1 MSRFLRP
8 SRQQQHRNSAIWLGT
23 FGGIFFFVG
32 LGFLVLGMVP
42 TVFDALRMRQWEP
55 VQVELLEARLAPS
68 RTSDGNTTYRVHARY
83 RYEVAGRAYTGE
95 RVAVSNMADNLG
107 DYWYQLGWRLQNA
120 RQNGKPVMA
129 WVNPSDPTQAVLDRE
144 LRWSLLAFWS
154 LFLVIFGGVGS
165 GLLVWARQSWRKA
178 ARPEHPLTV
187 SQPWLVHPAWAGPSI
202 ASNTRAE
209 RWVFTIMGL
218 VFLAFGGAVSAL
230 ALPQA
235 FNGRPAVWV
244 VLVFPLVGL
253 VMCWHA
259 IKRWRQHRR
268 YGAAALV
275 LTPHPAP
282 LGGSVAMHL
291 DLPVQAD
298 PQARVLVA
306 LSCLER
312 STSGS
317 GDDQRTSEN
326 LQWENEGVAKLLPT
340 PGGTRIQWQTDVP
353 GHLSPS
359 VSPGEDGTVWRVSV
373 AGQGLDGDFS
383 AHYDIPVFATGTS
396 ATFSVPDDRFTFG
409 QTDLASKE
417 PVLRERIATV
427 CRVSVDMQGR
437 LVLDQP
443 YARMRRVQLPWLIMG
458 VVFLASG
465 TYLWRQNALGG
476 WMGFFFGGL
485 GLLALVLS
493 LWHLGN
499 RRKVTLD
506 RSQGA
511 TVERWLL
518 GIPVGRRRYT
528 QMIERLSLYRSYGLQ
543 VSGQRPENI
552 LQVRALPLGGKA
564 FVLADSISGEEATRL
579 LMSEIARHT
588 GWPAGT

>member
-1 MSRFLRP
+1 MSRFPR
-8 SRQQQHRNSAIWLGT
+8 SNRRQQHRNSAIWLGA
-23 FGGIFFFVG
+23 FGGIFFLVG

-42 TVFDALRMRQWEP
+42 TVIDAVRMRQWEP
-55 VQVELLEARLAPS
+55 VPAQVVEARLASS
-68 RTSDGNTTYRVHARY
+68 RSSSGNATSRVHARY
-83 RYEVAGRAYTGE
+83 RYVIDGRTYTGE

-107 DYWYQLGWRLQNA
+107 DFWYQLGWQLKSAQ
-120 RQNGKPVMA
+120 QQGKPVTA
-129 WVNPSDPTQAVLDRE
+129 WVNPSDASDAVLDRS
-144 LRWSLLAFWS
+144 LRWPLLGFWAI
-154 LFLVIFGGVGS
+154 FLVAFGGVG
-165 GLLVWARQSWRKA
+165 GGMLAWARHSWRKA
-178 ARPEHPLTV
+178 AQPEQPLAT
-187 SQPWLVHPAWAGPSI
+187 SQPWMAHPAWAGPSI
-202 ASNTRAE
+202 ASNMRAE
-209 RWVFTIMGL
+209 RWVFTVMGL
-218 VFLAFGGAVSAL
+218 VFLVFGASVSAL

-235 FNGRPAVWV
+235 INGRPIVWV

-253 VMCWHA
+253 ALCWHA

-275 LTPHPAP
+275 LAPHPAP
-282 LGGSVAMHL
+282 LGGSVVMHL
-291 DLPVQAD
+291 DLPVQAG
-298 PQARVLVA
+298 PQARVVVA

-317 GDDQRTSEN
+317 GDDRRTSEN
-326 LQWENEGVAKLLPT
+326 LQWENEGIAKLLPT
-340 PGGTRIQWQTDVP
+340 PGGTRIQWQTNVP
-353 GHLSPS
+353 GHLPPSASPD
-359 VSPGEDGTVWRVSV
+359 EDGTVWRVSV

-383 AHYDIPVFATGTS
+383 AHYDIPVFATGTTASFS
-396 ATFSVPDDRFTFG
+396 APDDRLAFG
-409 QTDLASKE
+409 QANLPSE
-417 PVLRERIATV
+417 ESLLRERIAAV
-427 CRVSVDMQGR
+427 CQVGMNMQGR

-443 YARMRRVQLPWLIMG
+443 YARMRRVQMPWLIMG
-458 VVFLASG
+458 VAFLASG
-465 TYLWRQNALGG
+465 TYLWRKDALGG
-476 WMGFFFGGL
+476 WMGILFGGL

-518 GIPVGRRRYT
+518 GIPVGRRRYA

-552 LQVRALPLGGKA
+552 WQVRAHPLGGKA
-564 FVLADSISGEEATRL
+564 FVLADSISGEEAARL
-579 LMSEIARHT
+579 LMNDIARHT